1 MDIIRNYLETMFG
14 GLPNTEE
21 VLNAKQELLVK
32 MEEKYNRLLAEGK
45 AENEAIGAV
54 IAELGN
60 QDDIVERL
68 GLAATEYKDRSFG
81 RNISYEDAFDFIS
94 DMSVSRFILALGI
107 MLCISSPIGL
117 VMAGG
122 MEALSLSGL
131 VNRMSFG
138 VGFMIL
144 LITVAIGVGLIILS
158 TSKTKKWKYLK
169 KENCTLDLFTAK
181 SIAEEQVANQF
192 NKNVMLA
199 VGIGLCIISV
209 APAIVIDTIS
219 SNDFL
224 NDGVAPTLLFIMV
237 AIGVFLIIASGA
249 KDNAYKTLLS
259 LGGGYDLEKDTSKGK
274 TKEVKFN
281 IEIGDDKKSKKK
293 KKKHNTGDPFMDAVF
308 ANYWQIVTVIF
319 FVGGFVFGAWG
330 DIWIIW
336 LIAPIFHSFLKKW
349 Y

>member
-1 MDIIRNYLETMFG
+1 MDIIRNYLESMFG

-21 VLNAKQELLVK
+21 VQRAKQELLKK
-32 MEEKYNRLLAEGK
+32 MEIKYKELIYDGK
-45 AENEAIGAV
+45 SENEAIGMV
-54 IAELGN
+54 ISKYGN
-60 QDDIVERL
+60 LADLADDL
-68 GLAATEYKDRSFG
+68 GLEKSEMDGTAFG
-81 RNISYEDAFDFIS
+81 KSVSYEEAFEYIS
-94 DMSVSRFILALGI
+94 DVSVSRFLLALGI
-107 MLCISSPIGL
+107 MLCITSPIGL

-122 MEALSLSGL
+122 MEALSISGL
-131 VNRMSFG
+131 MTRMTFG
-138 VGFMIL
+138 AGFIIL
-144 LITVAIGVGLIILS
+144 LVTVAVGVGLIILS
-158 TSKTKKWKYLK
+158 TSKTKKWNYLK
-169 KENCTLDLFTAK
+169 KESCSIDMFTAK
-181 SIAEEQVANQF
+181 TIAEEQVANQF

-249 KDNAYKTLLS
+249 KDNAYNTLLS
-259 LGGGYDLEKDTSKGK
+259 LNGGYDFKNNTSKGK
-274 TKEVKFN
+274 SKEVKFSV
-281 IEIGDDKKSKKK
+281 EIGNDKKK
-293 KKKHNTGDPFMDAVF
+293 KKRKRYSTGDPFMDAVF

-319 FVGGFVFGAWG
+319 FIGGFVFGEWG

-336 LIAPIFHSFLKKW
+336 LVAPIFHSFLKKM